1 MLVLP
6 RNSSLQMLASPPL
19 SARAEAGC
27 LLSATRP
34 ARYKPPAAGA
44 WLDPANWR
52 LDADSEAE
60 AESPVPHSERVP
72 CQQDRAVFPEDMT
85 YKVSVRDA
93 DVTVAGVSINGNALD
108 EVGLRAV
115 FRSQVTADWLA
126 ASTLSSYWLVPA
138 GWLPHVQ
145 RDQESARDGGAERG
159 RGLRH
164 GAPRGHHLQL
174 RPVPGHQGGAGH

>member
-1 MLVLP
+1 
-6 RNSSLQMLASPPL
+6 MLASPPL

-52 LDADSEAE
+52 LDADTEAE

-93 DVTVAGVSINGNALD
+93 DVTVAGVSINGNSLD

-126 ASTLSSYWLVPA
+126 STIELLLAGAA

-145 RDQESARDGGAERG
+145 RDQESACDGGAERG

-164 GAPRGHHLQL
+164 GAPGGHHLQL
-174 RPVPGHQGGAGH
+174 RAVPGHQGGAGH